1 MIGTSNK
8 SLPVAWP
15 LKFGHSHYQVVRR
28 RARCNLPA
36 SRVWISTRSMRRPY
50 TLHGP
55 ELEDPGRIQKEN
67 HLPDSV
73 DEGSMLNIGG
83 LIKRLYSYIIFHIFS
98 SPLYSCS
105 PSYIIII

>member
-1 MIGTSNK
+1 
-8 SLPVAWP
+8 
-15 LKFGHSHYQVVRR
+15 
-28 RARCNLPA
+28 
-36 SRVWISTRSMRRPY
+36 MRRPY

-83 LIKRLYSYIIFHIFS
+83 LIKLLYYISYIFQSFI
-98 SPLYSCS
+98 
-105 PSYIIII
+105 